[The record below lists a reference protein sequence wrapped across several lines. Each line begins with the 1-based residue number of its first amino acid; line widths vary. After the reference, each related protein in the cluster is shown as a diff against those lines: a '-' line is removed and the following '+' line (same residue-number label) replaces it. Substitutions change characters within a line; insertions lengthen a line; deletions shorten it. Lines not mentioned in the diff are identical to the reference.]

1 MPFSLSFT
9 TNHNPQYILINTS
22 GPNYIYSGPK
32 LEEVAIF
39 WQMVMEQKPAVVVM
53 LTKVEENGKVSSLC
67 TPKLSCIVCMPQLTS
82 MHSVGVY
89 VHFVRNNMTIV
100 FMLVECVCAHARQCK
115 LHHVPFN
122 TKILPTNVTA
132 AQV

>member
-1 MPFSLSFT
+1 MLL
-9 TNHNPQYILINTS
+9 NYLL
-22 GPNYIYSGPK
+22 NYIYSGPK

-67 TPKLSCIVCMPQLTS
+67 TRHKKLLCTPCMPSSLNS
-82 MHSVGVY
+82 MQSVLNVD
-89 VHFVRNNMTIV
+89 V
-100 FMLVECVCAHARQCK
+100 
-115 LHHVPFN
+115 HVPYLFIICNNNYSTSDEYIMCMRTHHAVQIAPYILFHPAYGIKFN
-122 TKILPTNVTA
+122 IAYLCNS

>member
-1 MPFSLSFT
+1 M
-9 TNHNPQYILINTS
+9 
-22 GPNYIYSGPK
+22 YSGPK

-67 TPKLSCIVCMPQLTS
+67 TLHEKLLCTPCMPSSLNS
-82 MHSVGVY
+82 MQSVLNVD
-89 VHFVRNNMTIV
+89 V
-100 FMLVECVCAHARQCK
+100 
-115 LHHVPFN
+115 HVPYLFIICN
-122 TKILPTNVTA
+122 NDYSTSDEYIMCMRTHHAVQIAPYILFHPAYGIKLILPTYVTA